1 MKIMLTSLVTA
12 LLAIFLILA
21 SAIIMP
27 IYGQANQNTQQLG
40 GQQQTLP
47 AEKGKTINDV
57 RQSRLV
63 LLEGIDNAILRL
75 VESTPGTSAAEF
87 NTTHIA
93 QLLKTDQL
101 CAAIVEL
108 TKLQAHV
115 INVFG
120 QEAANKQVVPQI
132 QNLITALKK
141 QQPSASACG

>member
-1 MKIMLTSLVTA
+1 M
-12 LLAIFLILA
+12 
-21 SAIIMP
+21 
-27 IYGQANQNTQQLG
+27 
-40 GQQQTLP
+40 
-47 AEKGKTINDV
+47 NDV

-75 VESTPGTSAAEF
+75 VQSKPGTSAEEF

-101 CAAIVEL
+101 CAGIVEL

-120 QEAANKQVVPQI
+120 QEAANKQVVPQFR
-132 QNLITALKK
+132 T
-141 QQPSASACG
+141 